1 MDADVLIIGSGIA
14 SLQLAKKLSTD
25 LNVIIL
31 TKSKAEM
38 SNSYLAQG
46 GIAASMGDSDDYRK
60 HALDTLEAGRFHNNP
75 EVVAEMTR
83 AAPSLI
89 NELWHDGCRFDED
102 TAGKLALGMEGA
114 HSEKRIVHSGGD
126 TTGKQVMQ
134 YLTETMTNNIEI
146 IENVFVYELM
156 VNTNTNQCFG
166 AKGILPDGT
175 RSEFYSAHTVI
186 ATGGCGKLFAYS
198 SSASTITGD
207 GIALAY
213 LAGASISDMEFVQF
227 HPTLLYVNGKTVGL
241 ISEAVRGDGARLV
254 TASGEYVMEKVHP
267 YKDLAPR
274 HIVSQ
279 TIYQYLSKGETV
291 YLDISMIANFQER
304 FPSITKMCV
313 EQGIDLQKG
322 LLPVAPGSHFLM
334 GGVDTDLYGRTTVHN
349 LYAIGEAACTGFHGA
364 NRLASN
370 SLLEGLYMGKNLAKL
385 LQKSPKI
392 KEQCIKTENKER
404 NSNFSPIFPEKAE
417 IQRRMMENVGIV
429 RNEINLRMHL
439 QWLEEFGISDRFK
452 RSLENKSIEEIEKYF
467 MLMTAFLI
475 TKSALER
482 KESRGGHFR
491 SDYPLEKDEW
501 MKKKV
506 RFKRERTKENQ
517 NEPIKIA
524 ETTGSIFYGRYR
536 RT

>member
-14 SLQLAKKLSTD
+14 SLQLAKKLSTE

-46 GIAASMGDSDDYRK
+46 GIAASMGESDNYRK

-75 EVVAEMTR
+75 EVVAEITR
-83 AAPSLI
+83 AAPRLI
-89 NELWHDGCRFDED
+89 SELWHAGCTFDED
-102 TAGKLALGMEGA
+102 TTGNLALGMEGA

-126 TTGKQVMQ
+126 TTGKQVMK
-134 YLTETMTNNIEI
+134 YLTETKTNNIEI

-156 VNTNTNQCFG
+156 VNTNTNQCIG
-166 AKGILPDGT
+166 AKGKLSDGT
-175 RSEFYSAHTVI
+175 RREFYSAHTVI
-186 ATGGCGKLFAYS
+186 ATGGCGKLYTYT

-227 HPTLLYVNGKTVGL
+227 HPTLLYVNGKTIGL

-254 TASGEYVMEKVHP
+254 TASGEYVMEQIHP

-334 GGVDTDLYGRTTVHN
+334 GGIDTDLYGRTSVQN

-370 SLLEGLYMGKNLAKL
+370 SLLEGLYMGENLATL
-385 LQKSPKI
+385 LHQSPKI
-392 KEQCIKTENKER
+392 KQLDTQIDNKER
-404 NSNFSPIFPEKAE
+404 NSGIYPIFPEKEE
-417 IQRRMMENVGIV
+417 IQKRMMENVGIV
-429 RNEINLRMHL
+429 RNEVNLRMQM
-439 QWLEEFGISDRFK
+439 QWLEDFGIGDYEK
-452 RSLENKSIEEIEKYF
+452 ISLDNKSIEEIEKYF
-467 MLMTAFLI
+467 MLLTAYLI

-491 SDYPLEKDEW
+491 SDYPMERDEW
-501 MKKKV
+501 IKKKV
-506 RFKRERTKENQ
+506 SLKRARTKENQ
-517 NEPIKIA
+517 NEPIKVA
-524 ETTGSIFYGRYR
+524 ETTGRFFY
-536 RT
+536 